1 MLKNDNLINSQ
12 PLETKNKLK
21 NFINT
26 PLFAILMGLL
36 IIPIGWLFALILIFI
51 KGQHELNLGQTI
63 VYLPFTLPYV
73 GLLFSIIIVI
83 LLFFIK
89 LFIPTFITWR
99 LTHNHKLTK
108 ITIISS
114 IILQLILVLFLSFL
128 IPKQSAEQQFY
139 QQQTKKQQFNK
150 KIIITKPTFKFFQ
163 PENKDIF
170 PQYGTEYR
178 KIILSIPI
186 KVIQSG
192 NYKFIVNYQA
202 KYNSGQTAQVEKEV
216 ILSKKDDN
224 VTVVISNNNFHF
236 PSLMYFLA
244 QSESIITVTI
254 KQFISESEIYSDQN
268 RDKNKMWWTVT
279 KEEYVMEGLTT
290 IKNIDKNK

>member
-1 MLKNDNLINSQ
+1 MLKNNNLTNSQ

-36 IIPIGWLFALILIFI
+36 IIPIGWLSALILIFI
-51 KGQHELNLGQTI
+51 KGPHELNLGQTI
-63 VYLPFTLPYV
+63 VYLPFILPCV
-73 GLLFSIIIVI
+73 GLLLSIIIAI

-114 IILQLILVLFLSFL
+114 IILQLILASFSSFL

-150 KIIITKPTFKFFQ
+150 KIIITKPTFKFSQ

-186 KVIQSG
+186 KVTQSG
-192 NYKFIVNYQA
+192 NYKFIVNYKA
-202 KYNSGQTAQVEKEV
+202 KHNSGQTAQVEKEV
-216 ILSKKDDN
+216 VLSEKDDN

-254 KQFISESEIYSDQN
+254 KQFISENEIYSDKN
-268 RDKNKMWWTVT
+268 RGKDKMWWTVT